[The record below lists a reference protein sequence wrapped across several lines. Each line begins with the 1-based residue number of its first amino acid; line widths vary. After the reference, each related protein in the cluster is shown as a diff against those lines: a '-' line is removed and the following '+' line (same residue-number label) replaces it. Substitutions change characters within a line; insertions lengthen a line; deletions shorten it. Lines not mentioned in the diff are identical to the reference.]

1 MIELA
6 AVGLAIQ
13 GAKLAIEGIKQ
24 TAELM
29 RGTFD
34 EINKCVDSGKELS
47 ASMKPITKFFTLAGT
62 YEINKTKLEEAKNT
76 QDIAMEQG
84 IKVSNPI
91 SDAEYVME
99 MMAIDREIKQ
109 YYDQIKHY
117 FIYHFNEAGLWD
129 EFWSRLSKLRN
140 DREQKKEAK
149 RREETEKR
157 LAIAAEKMKA
167 KRRRQKIYDFCY
179 TVTGAIVIVAILYG
193 FILSM
198 IWIIDQ
204 GGY

>member
-1 MIELA
+1 
-6 AVGLAIQ
+6 
-13 GAKLAIEGIKQ
+13 
-24 TAELM
+24 
-29 RGTFD
+29 
-34 EINKCVDSGKELS
+34 
-47 ASMKPITKFFTLAGT
+47 
-62 YEINKTKLEEAKNT
+62 
-76 QDIAMEQG
+76 
-84 IKVSNPI
+84 
-91 SDAEYVME
+91 ME

>member
-47 ASMKPITKFFTLAGT
+47 ASMKPITKFFSLAGT

-76 QDIAMEQG
+76 QDIAIEQG
-84 IKVSNPI
+84 MTIDNPI

-149 RREETEKR
+149 RRAETEKKVSDCCGKD
-157 LAIAAEKMKA
+157 ESKA
-167 KRRRQKIYDFCY
+167 QTAKD
-179 TVTGAIVIVAILYG
+179 L
-193 FILSM
+193 
-198 IWIIDQ
+198 
-204 GGY
+204 